1 MHYLSLSLSLSLL
14 YMWLN
19 LRGITASLINKWLIK
34 IYIYNTAVKLNFKKC
49 VKIKLDT
56 LVLGED
62 HIYFTLRVEVEDE
75 DDFIEPMEEDFDNMQ
90 HPMELMLLNRACIP
104 YVAM

>member
-1 MHYLSLSLSLSLL
+1 MNFSLT
-14 YMWLN
+14 
-19 LRGITASLINKWLIK
+19 ITITFIS
-34 IYIYNTAVKLNFKKC
+34 LNFFGYFTAAFAFAPVISTSSNHNDAIPLKRSS
-49 VKIKLDT
+49 IRWQGDT